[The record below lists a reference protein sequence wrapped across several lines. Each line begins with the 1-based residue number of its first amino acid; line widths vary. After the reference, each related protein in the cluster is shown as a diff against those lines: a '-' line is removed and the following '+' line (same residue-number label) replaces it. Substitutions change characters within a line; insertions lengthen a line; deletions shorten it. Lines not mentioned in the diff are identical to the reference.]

1 MKIQLQQTLAE
12 NQNIEYKQSW
22 RDEYL
27 KWICGFANA
36 QGGKI
41 FIGIDDK
48 GEVIGLDDYKK
59 LMDDI
64 PNKAVNHLGLVV
76 DVNLHR
82 KNNLHYLEIN
92 VPVST
97 VPVSYHGSYHYRSGS
112 TKQELKG
119 AALHKFLLQKI
130 GVSWEQ
136 QIMPNATLDD
146 IDEDAVK
153 RFLQKAISN
162 KRISEHAASSDTLTL
177 FKNLDLVNDNGELL
191 LAALL
196 LFGKRPKKYVPAA
209 SFKIGRFGL
218 SHSDLLFQDIVEGNI
233 LDMADTI
240 MDILNRKYLVRPISY
255 EGLLRKEP
263 LEYPEQA
270 LREAV
275 LNAIIHKD
283 YHGTTIFLSIYND
296 QLTIWNPGKLP
307 ESLTI
312 DQLKSKH
319 RSIPRNKLIA
329 DVFFMAGYIEAWGR
343 GIDII
348 MDGCRQYGFPE
359 PVIAE
364 EQDGV
369 SVTLV
374 KDIYTEEYLKRF
386 QLSERQVK
394 AILYI
399 KENGEITN
407 ATYQSINSISKP
419 VATKDLSKLLD
430 YGLVKKIGT
439 TGKGT
444 KYILALKGS

>member
-1 MKIQLQQTLAE
+1 LTE

-22 RDEYL
+22 RDDYL

-48 GEVIGLDDYKK
+48 GEVIGVDDYKK
-59 LMDDI
+59 LMDEI

-76 DVNLHR
+76 DVNLH
-82 KNNLHYLEIN
+82 KKENMYYIEIN
-92 VPVST
+92 VPVCT
-97 VPVSYHGSYHYRSGS
+97 VPVSYHGAYHYRSGS

-136 QIMPNATLDD
+136 QIVSNATFDD

-162 KRISEHAASSDTLTL
+162 KRISEHATSSDTLTL
-177 FKNLDLVNDNGELL
+177 FKNLDLVNDKSELL

-196 LFGKRPKKYVPAA
+196 LFGKRPKKYAPTAY
-209 SFKIGRFGL
+209 FKIGRFGR
-218 SHSDLLFQDIVEGNI
+218 SQSDLLFQDIVEGNI

-240 MDILNRKYLVRPISY
+240 MEILNRKYLVRPISY

-270 LREAV
+270 LREAI

-283 YHGTTIFLSIYND
+283 YHGTTIFLSLYND

-307 ESLTI
+307 DSLTI

-319 RSIPRNKLIA
+319 RSIPRNRLIA

-359 PVIAE
+359 PLIEE

-369 SVTLV
+369 SVTLL
-374 KDIYTEEYLKRF
+374 KDIYTEDRLRA
-386 QLSERQVK
+386 LNLNERQIK
-394 AILYI
+394 ALFYV
-399 KENGEITN
+399 KENGKITN
-407 ATYQSINSISKP
+407 TIYQTLNGLGKTVSTIELQ
-419 VATKDLSKLLD
+419 DLLDKKLLE
-430 YGLVKKIGT
+430 KIGT
-439 TGKGT
+439 TGRGT
-444 KYILALKGS
+444 RYILPTIKGR

>member
-1 MKIQLQQTLAE
+1 MAE
-12 NQNIEYKQSW
+12 SQNIEYKETW

-27 KWICGFANA
+27 KWISGFANA

-41 FIGIDDK
+41 FIGMDDN
-48 GEVIGLDDYKK
+48 GEVTGLEDYKK

-76 DVNLHR
+76 DVNLH
-82 KNNLHYLEIN
+82 KKGNKHYIEIG

-97 VPVSYHGSYHYRSGS
+97 VPIPYHGAYHYRSGS

-136 QIMPNATLDD
+136 QIVPTATLND
-146 IDEDAVK
+146 IDEDVVK
-153 RFLQKAISN
+153 QFLQKAINN

-177 FKNLDLVNDNGELL
+177 LKNLELLNDKGEFL

-196 LFGKRPKKYVPAA
+196 LFGKRPKKYAPAA
-209 SFKIGRFGL
+209 YFKIGRFGR

-233 LDMADTI
+233 LDMADSVI
-240 MDILNRKYLVRPISY
+240 EILNRKYLIRPISY

-263 LEYPEQA
+263 LEYPERA
-270 LREAV
+270 LREAI
-275 LNAIIHKD
+275 LNSIIHKD
-283 YHGTTIFLSIYND
+283 YHSTTIFLRVYDS
-296 QLTIWNPGKLP
+296 QLEIWNPGKLP
-307 ESLTI
+307 DSLTI

-319 RSIPRNKLIA
+319 NSIPRNRLIA

-343 GIDII
+343 GIDI
-348 MDGCRQYGFPE
+348 MLEGCREYGMPE
-359 PVIAE
+359 PLIVE

-369 SVTLV
+369 SVSFL
-374 KDIYTEEYLKRF
+374 KDIYTEEYLKDFGLEDRH
-386 QLSERQVK
+386 VK
-394 AILYI
+394 ALLYM
-399 KENGEITN
+399 KQSGSITN
-407 ATYQSINSISKP
+407 NKYQELFSVSKRTATN
-419 VATKDLSKLLD
+419 DLQLLVEKE
-430 YGLVKKIGT
+430 LITKIGT

-444 KYILALKGS
+444 SYILQQRGNKGAK

>member
-1 MKIQLQQTLAE
+1 MTE

-27 KWICGFANA
+27 KWLCGFANA
-36 QGGKI
+36 QGGKV
-41 FIGIDDK
+41 FIGIDDQ
-48 GEVIGLDDYKK
+48 GEVIGIEDYKK

-76 DVNLHR
+76 DVNLH
-82 KNNLHYLEIN
+82 KVENKHYIEIDI
-92 VPVST
+92 PVST
-97 VPVSYHGSYHYRSGS
+97 VPISYHGAYHYRSGS

-136 QIMPNATLDD
+136 QIVPYATLDD
-146 IDEDAVK
+146 IDEDVVK
-153 RFLQKAISN
+153 RFLQKAVSN
-162 KRISEHAASSDTLTL
+162 KRISEHAASSDLLTL
-177 FKNLDLVNDNGELL
+177 FKNLDLVNEKNELL

-209 SFKIGRFGL
+209 YFKIGRFGKTN
-218 SHSDLLFQDIVEGNI
+218 SHLLFQDIVEGNI
-233 LDMADTI
+233 LDMADI
-240 MDILNRKYLVRPISY
+240 VMEILNRKYLVRPIFY

-270 LREAV
+270 LREAI

-283 YHGTTIFLSIYND
+283 YHGTTIFLSIYDD
-296 QLTIWNPGKLP
+296 QLRIWNPGKLP
-307 ESLTI
+307 DSLSVE
-312 DQLKSKH
+312 QLKSKH
-319 RSIPRNKLIA
+319 RSIPRNRLIA
-329 DVFFMAGYIEAWGR
+329 DIFFMAGYIEAWGR

-348 MDGCRQYGFPE
+348 LQGCRQYGFPE
-359 PVIAE
+359 PLIEE
-364 EQDGV
+364 EQGGV
-369 SVTLV
+369 SVTLL

-394 AILYI
+394 AILYV
-399 KENGEITN
+399 KENGAITN
-407 ATYQSINSISKP
+407 ALYQAINSISKP
-419 VATKDLSKLLD
+419 VATKDLSE
-430 YGLVKKIGT
+430 LVSRELIRKIGT

-444 KYILALKGS
+444 KYVLALKGL